1 MCGIVG
7 YVGPRDAVP
16 LLLEGL
22 HRLEY
27 RGYDSAGVAV
37 ADDGG
42 LRVVKTAGRVG
53 DLRKAVPEGTTGATG
68 IAHTRWATHGEPSDR
83 NAHPHVD
90 AASRIAI
97 VHNGVFE
104 NSDRLRARLVADNV
118 PLTSDTDSEVLAHL
132 VARSSATSLEDAVRE
147 ALAQVEGT
155 YGVIV
160 MDAHR
165 PGELVAARRGSPVVL
180 GVGEQ
185 EMLVASDVTALVRFT
200 QQVIYLDDDEIA
212 TVTADGYRTST
223 MDARATTRSP
233 TSIDV
238 ASAEYELG
246 DHPDFMYKEMRE
258 QPEAVDRCLR
268 GRLDHR
274 FSSARLDGVGLTPQ
288 DYQRIRR
295 VKLLGCGSAHYAGQ
309 LGAQLIEE
317 LARIPAD
324 AEPASEFRYR
334 NPVVDPD
341 TLYVAISQSGETL
354 DTLAAVQ
361 ELKRKGGH
369 VIGVVNAV
377 GSTIARECGRGIF
390 LHAGPEVSVAATKSF
405 TTMAVALAMLA
416 LDLGRVR
423 DLSITEGRRLVTGL
437 AQLPHQIAQIL
448 AGEREIAAV
457 ARKYA
462 GAEHMFFVGR
472 VRGWPAAR
480 EGAQKLKEISYV
492 HAEAYQASELKHGP
506 LALINPEMPTVVLVP
521 DDELLAKNTAT
532 IEEIKARGGP
542 VIAVTDAE
550 LPAGLATDVIRVPK
564 AHDALAPITLSV
576 PLQLFA
582 YHLAHALGRDVDRP
596 RNLAKSVT
604 VE

>member
-7 YVGPRDAVP
+7 YVGARDATQ

-27 RGYDSAGVAV
+27 RGYDSAGIAV
-37 ADDGG
+37 AGAG
-42 LRVVKTAGRVG
+42 LHLVKTAGRVA
-53 DLRKAVPEGTTGATG
+53 DLRRVVPDDVAGTVG
-68 IAHTRWATHGEPSDR
+68 IAHTRWATHGEPTDR
-83 NAHPHVD
+83 NAHPHV
-90 AASRIAI
+90 AGRIAI

-104 NSDRLRARLVADNV
+104 NSERLRRQLTEDGVA
-118 PLTSDTDSEVLAHL
+118 LASDTDSEVLAHL
-132 VARSSATSLEDAVRE
+132 VARSTAATLEDAVRE
-147 ALAQVEGT
+147 ALGQVEGT

-160 MDAHR
+160 MDADR

-180 GVGEQ
+180 GVGEH

-200 QQVIYLDDDEIA
+200 QQVIYLDDDELA

-223 MDARATTRSP
+223 MDARSTTKSP

-238 ASAEYELG
+238 PSAEYELG
-246 DHPDFMYKEMRE
+246 DHPDFMRKEMRE
-258 QPEAVDRCLR
+258 QPDAVDRCLR
-268 GRLDHR
+268 GRLDRR
-274 FSSARLDGVGLTPQ
+274 FMSARLDGVGLTAQ
-288 DYQRIRR
+288 EYQRIRR
-295 VKLLGCGSAHYAGQ
+295 VKLLGCGSAYYAGQ
-309 LGAQLIEE
+309 VGAGLVEE

-377 GSTIARECGRGIF
+377 GSTIARECGSGIF

-405 TTMAVALAMLA
+405 TAMTVALALLA

-423 DLSITEGRRLVTGL
+423 DLSITEGRRLVAGL
-437 AQLPHQIAQIL
+437 SELPAQLTAILGQEDGIA
-448 AGEREIAAV
+448 EIAA
-457 ARKYA
+457 RYA
-462 GAEHMFFVGR
+462 KAEHMFFLGR
-472 VRGWPAAR
+472 VRGWPVAR
-480 EGAQKLKEISYV
+480 EGAQKLKEISYL

-506 LALINPEMPTVVLVP
+506 LALINPGMPTVFVIP

-532 IEEIKARGGP
+532 VEEIKARGGP
-542 VIAVTDAE
+542 VIAVTDAD
-550 LPAGLATDVIRVPK
+550 LPAGLATDVIRIPK
-564 AHDALAPITLSV
+564 AHDALTPITLSV

-582 YHLAHALGRDVDRP
+582 YHLAKALGRDIDRP